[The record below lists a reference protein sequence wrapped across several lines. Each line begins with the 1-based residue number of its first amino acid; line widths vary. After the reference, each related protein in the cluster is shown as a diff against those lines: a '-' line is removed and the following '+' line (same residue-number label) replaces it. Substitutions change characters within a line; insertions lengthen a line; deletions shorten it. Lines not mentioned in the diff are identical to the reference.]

1 MRCSLILV
9 LVALALATP
18 ALCAQ
23 RHSGSPPTA
32 PPRPAAAAAQP
43 IVPVSS
49 GMGPIQYV
57 AVNYGVP
64 APQSLTRQLR
74 ADDDRTRAAALTA
87 VGAPGEYLQR
97 GHIGMPRS
105 IQLEFAAL
113 SNNDDLDAILTVE
126 LDQHI
131 VTAILVPDDSN
142 WRRVAT
148 VSFATPFDDPR
159 VTPSTFVHTAR
170 SFLQRGRYRVI
181 FRADSTDPHG
191 NYIENEAHL
200 RVLGDKAMITMSFA
214 SASRDCN
221 LAQTLTPGKRPDA
234 GGCSVMRRWFTPDPA
249 DPFHHFN
256 LVTGTGHMNA
266 KEAADALGVSRTY
279 ETAHL
284 HTFSCQPFSFS
295 DGAMRFEPTA
305 NAVPCQAVK

>member
-9 LVALALATP
+9 ALALAAP
-18 ALCAQ
+18 AVCAQ

-32 PPRPAAAAAQP
+32 PARPAAAAPQP

-49 GMGPIQYV
+49 GMGPLQYV

-74 ADDDRTRAAALTA
+74 ADDDRTRAAALSA
-87 VGAPGEYLQR
+87 VGAPGEYLAR
-97 GHIGMPRS
+97 GHVGMPRS

-142 WRRVAT
+142 WKRVAT
-148 VSFATPFDDPR
+148 VSFATPFDDPH
-159 VTPSTFVHTAR
+159 VTPSIFVHTAR

-181 FRADSTDPHG
+181 FHADSTDPHG

-221 LAQTLTPGKRPDA
+221 PGTAPAPAGKHPDA
-234 GGCSVMRRWFTPDPA
+234 SGCTVMRRWFTPDPA
-249 DPFHHFN
+249 DPYHHFN
-256 LVTGTGHMNA
+256 LVTGTGHLSA

-284 HTFSCQPFSFS
+284 HSFSCQPYTFS
-295 DGAMRFEPTA
+295 DGTMRFEPTA
-305 NAVPCQAVK
+305 NAGPCPVVK